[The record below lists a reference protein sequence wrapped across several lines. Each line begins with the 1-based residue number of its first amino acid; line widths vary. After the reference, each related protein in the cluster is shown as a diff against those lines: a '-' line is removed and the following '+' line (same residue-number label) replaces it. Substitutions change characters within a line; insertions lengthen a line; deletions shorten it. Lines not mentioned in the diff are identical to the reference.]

1 MKWDLLR
8 PCVHCPFHRGSEG
21 RIVFANRERAEEIEE
36 IAYRE
41 GFVCHEH
48 AEVVEHMDECGNL
61 GEHFDDRADGSGQH
75 CAGALIMYL
84 QSCGGNVPFENL
96 TEDEQHRI
104 EERIDWQA
112 DVFENETEFLCSQVD
127 RREHI
132 RGWFRRKSTA

>member
-1 MKWDLLR
+1 VKWDLLR
-8 PCVHCPFHRGSEG
+8 PCAHCPFNRGSST
-21 RIVFANRERAEEIEE
+21 RIVFRNRDRAEEIEE
-36 IAYRE
+36 IAYRQ

-48 AEVVEHMDECGNL
+48 AELVERQI
-61 GEHFDDRADGSGQH
+61 GEDVEEFYDDREDGSGQH

-96 TEDEQHRI
+96 DEAEQHRI
-104 EERIDWQA
+104 EERVDWRA
-112 DVFENETEFLCSQVD
+112 DVFENETEFVCSQDD